1 MATSLQLTGVDDV
14 DLASILD
21 TFGLEATTD
30 PRTAIYRIVENFA
43 LRYQALS
50 SGDRPSKMSIIKEA
64 QNVDIDTQVR
74 TFTVRFDLQIQAIA
88 VESEA

>member
-14 DLASILD
+14 DLASIL
-21 TFGLEATTD
+21 TTLGLEATTD
-30 PRTAIYRIVENFA
+30 PRTAIYRIIENFEQ
-43 LRYQALS
+43 RYQALS
-50 SGDRPSKMSIIKEA
+50 APDRPLRMSITKSA

-74 TFTVRFDLQIQAIA
+74 TFAIRFDLQIQAVS